1 MFFILSKALAVVLNS
16 ICWLVFL
23 LIWALVTK
31 SVTKKKR
38 LFRLV
43 LLGIVLLT
51 NPFLIRVAY
60 RGWEISPVGIASLS
74 EQKYEGAVV
83 LGGFGKE
90 NEVFG
95 DRFEFSES
103 ANRLT
108 QALELYHQGR
118 VKRVIVT
125 GGSAAILTEKTGEG
139 EAVERFLG
147 RLKFPQ
153 EGLLV
158 EGASR
163 NSYENAIMTAELLK
177 KQGAD
182 QETFLLCTDGW
193 HMRRAVACFEKVGLK
208 VIPFSTSGERPL
220 FDEATPNRLLV
231 PDMRGFE
238 RWSRL
243 AKEMVGY
250 GVYWATGKL

>member
-1 MFFILSKALAVVLNS
+1 M
-16 ICWLVFL
+16 
-23 LIWALVTK
+23 
-31 SVTKKKR
+31 
-38 LFRLV
+38 
-43 LLGIVLLT
+43 LT
-51 NPFLIRVAY
+51 NPFLARVAY
-60 RGWEISPVGIASLS
+60 RGWEISPVEIESLS
-74 EQKYEGAVV
+74 DQKYEGAIV
-83 LGGFGKE
+83 LGGFGGE
-90 NEVFG
+90 NEAFG

-193 HMRRAVACFEKVGLK
+193 HMRRAVACFEKAGLK
-208 VIPFSTSGERPL
+208 VIPYSTSGERPL
-220 FDEATPNRLLV
+220 FDEPTPNRLLV

-238 RWSRL
+238 RWSKL

-250 GVYWATGKL
+250 GVYWVTGKI